1 MDSIPLLK
9 RTPLRQ
15 HFVRTVIVGALCA
28 TTTARATNDG
38 SDRPTIS
45 GTPATRATAGSPYA
59 FQPSAHDADGKT
71 LSFSVKNKPAWANF
85 SIATGSLYGVPTSA
99 QGGTYDN
106 IEISVSNGELAAA
119 LPAFTITV
127 DGGTTDGLG
136 TGNATLNWF
145 VPTENTNGTSLTDLA
160 GVFIYY
166 GPSASDLTQVI
177 QVSSPSETSYTISNL
192 AAGTWYFA
200 ASAYTTEG
208 TESTL
213 SSVVSKSI
221 P

>member
-1 MDSIPLLK
+1 MDSVPLLN
-9 RTPLRQ
+9 RAPLRQ
-15 HFVRTVIVGALCA
+15 RFLRTVIVGALCA
-28 TTTARATNDG
+28 TATAHATNDG

-45 GTPATRATAGSPYA
+45 GTPATRAIAGSPYA
-59 FQPSAHDADGKT
+59 FQPSAHDAYGKP
-71 LSFSVKNKPAWANF
+71 LSFSVKNKPSWANF

-99 QGGTYDN
+99 QAGAYDN
-106 IEISVSNGELAAA
+106 IEISVSNGELTAV
-119 LPAFTITV
+119 LPAFSITV
-127 DGGTTDGLG
+127 NDGTTKPTS
-136 TGNATLNWF
+136 TGSATLNWF
-145 VPTENTNGTSLTDLA
+145 VPSENTNGTALTDLA

-166 GPSASDLTQVI
+166 GPSASDLTHVI

-200 ASAYTTEG
+200 ASVYTTAG